1 LREDNTTLRT
11 QNLILTTQLQKLNF
25 IEAENIHL
33 RNLLESSK
41 RIGERI
47 LIAELLSV
55 DMDPYKQQ
63 VTINK
68 GSAANDDIYSGQP
81 FVDAKGIM
89 GKLVHIGPF
98 SSTALLIT
106 DPGHALPIQVNRNG
120 LRAIAKGTGSQTR
133 LDIPHLPNNADIKVG
148 DLLVT
153 SGLGCVFPVGYP
165 AAVVV
170 EINSETDFVAKDENF
185 VAFADAVAAT
195 ALANGTED
203 VAALATQS
211 IGDGKSVEQA
221 RTDLVA
227 KVGENISV
235 RRAAIVENTGSIG
248 FYTHGARIGAIVTL
262 EGGDDDLARDIA
274 MHVAATNPLCIDET
288 GVPAETLERER
299 RIFTEQAAESGKP
312 PEIVEKMVTGRVAK
326 FLKEITLVG
335 QPFVKDPDQTVA
347 KLLGAAGASVKSFV
361 RFEVGE
367 GIEKKEENFAD
378 EVMKQIEDAKK
389 DD

>member
-1 LREDNTTLRT
+1 MSIALMTLDHRTTHVNTLRSSIAVLVYPLQYLVNFPANVGDWASDSFTSRKTLREDNTTLRT

-41 RIGERI
+41 RVGERI

-81 FVDAKGIM
+81 FVDAKGVM
-89 GKLVHIGPF
+89 GKLVHIEPF

-133 LDIPHLPNNADIKVG
+133 LEIPHLPNNADIKVG

-165 AAVVV
+165 AAIVV
-170 EINSETDFVAKDENF
+170 EINIDPSLPFAEVLAEPVAELDRSRDILLVWPGGKAKPNP
-185 VAFADAVAAT
+185 
-195 ALANGTED
+195 ANPCQMESS
-203 VAALATQS
+203 L
-211 IGDGKSVEQA
+211 KS
-221 RTDLVA
+221 
-227 KVGENISV
+227 
-235 RRAAIVENTGSIG
+235 ENTTPIES
-248 FYTHGARIGAIVTL
+248 L
-262 EGGDDDLARDIA
+262 KKN
-274 MHVAATNPLCIDET
+274 NP
-288 GVPAETLERER
+288 
-299 RIFTEQAAESGKP
+299 
-312 PEIVEKMVTGRVAK
+312 AK
-326 FLKEITLVG
+326 
-335 QPFVKDPDQTVA
+335 
-347 KLLGAAGASVKSFV
+347 
-361 RFEVGE
+361 
-367 GIEKKEENFAD
+367 EKK
-378 EVMKQIEDAKK
+378 VP
-389 DD
+389 

>member
-1 LREDNTTLRT
+1 MSIALMTLDHRTTHVNTLRSSIAVLVYPLQYLVNFPANVGDWASDSFTGRKTLREDNTTLRT

-41 RIGERI
+41 RVGERI

-81 FVDAKGIM
+81 FVDAKGVM
-89 GKLVHIGPF
+89 GKLVHIEPF

-133 LDIPHLPNNADIKVG
+133 LEIPHLPNNADIKVG

-165 AAVVV
+165 AAIVV
-170 EINSETDFVAKDENF
+170 EINIDPSLPFAEVLAEPVAELDRSRDILLVWPGGKAKPNP
-185 VAFADAVAAT
+185 
-195 ALANGTED
+195 ANPCQMESS
-203 VAALATQS
+203 L
-211 IGDGKSVEQA
+211 KS
-221 RTDLVA
+221 
-227 KVGENISV
+227 
-235 RRAAIVENTGSIG
+235 ENTTPIES
-248 FYTHGARIGAIVTL
+248 L
-262 EGGDDDLARDIA
+262 KKN
-274 MHVAATNPLCIDET
+274 NP
-288 GVPAETLERER
+288 
-299 RIFTEQAAESGKP
+299 
-312 PEIVEKMVTGRVAK
+312 AK
-326 FLKEITLVG
+326 
-335 QPFVKDPDQTVA
+335 
-347 KLLGAAGASVKSFV
+347 
-361 RFEVGE
+361 
-367 GIEKKEENFAD
+367 EKK
-378 EVMKQIEDAKK
+378 VP
-389 DD
+389 